1 MLHEPFNGSV
11 VISAHRNGIDTGVYM
26 RQQARRNLG
35 VSRINTQITCALVD
49 ADHI

>member
-35 VSRINTQITCALVD
+35 LSINTQITCNSALD
-49 ADHI
+49 ADHT